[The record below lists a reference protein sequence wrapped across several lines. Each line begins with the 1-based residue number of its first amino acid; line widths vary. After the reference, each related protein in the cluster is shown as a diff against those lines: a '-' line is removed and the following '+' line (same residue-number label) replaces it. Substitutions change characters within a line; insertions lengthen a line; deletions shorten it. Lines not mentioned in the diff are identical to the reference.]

1 MEQKLFSLNPTDFK
15 TKPINFLNGY
25 HCIEETIGFG
35 AGREKACNN
44 SKSSQHPLLHFG
56 RNRFEELFDS
66 LRLTTVVI
74 VRIQDG
80 RKRKLVS

>member
-1 MEQKLFSLNPTDFK
+1 MEQKLLSLNPTDFK
-15 TKPINFLNGY
+15 TKSFNFFFNGY

-35 AGREKACNN
+35 GGREKACNN

-66 LRLTTVVI
+66 VSYTHLTLPT
-74 VRIQDG
+74 
-80 RKRKLVS
+80 KLEV

>member
-1 MEQKLFSLNPTDFK
+1 MEQKLKRNPLFFRTD
-15 TKPINFLNGY
+15 I
-25 HCIEETIGFG
+25 TIGFG
-35 AGREKACNN
+35 AGREIACNN
-44 SKSSQHPLLHFG
+44 GKSSQYPLLHFG